1 LKNTEI
7 TIHLSVKRKN
17 GTKGSTH
24 TIHKDVAGT
33 KWTSTLANG
42 KTFKMSP
49 EQLLSHLFKATLSG
63 KAIIEVVPDSP
74 EKAVQSRLMCSARYD
89 DQGKLDI
96 GY

>member
-7 TIHLSVKRKN
+7 TIRLSVKRKD
-17 GTKGSTH
+17 GTRGSTH
-24 TIHKDVAGT
+24 TIHKDSTGT

-49 EQLLSHLFKATLSG
+49 EQLLSHIFKAILTG

-74 EKAVQSRLMCSARYD
+74 EKADCSRLMCSARYN
-89 DQGKLDI
+89 DQGVLDI